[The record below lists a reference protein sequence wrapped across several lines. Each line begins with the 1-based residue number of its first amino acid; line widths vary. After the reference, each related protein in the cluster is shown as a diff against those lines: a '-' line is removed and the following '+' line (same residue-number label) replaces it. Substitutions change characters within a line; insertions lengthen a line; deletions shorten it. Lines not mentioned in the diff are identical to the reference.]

1 MPAIQLGRLKN
12 QSAQLAERFNDPA
25 NFRRGFHELLDFYA
39 DRAYRPGQAGEP
51 PPLLPS
57 YNVSQPV
64 LRQILKDL
72 IPQAANDPSAGLRL
86 CDVLWQEAY
95 LEFRWLAAALLGQ
108 LPPDPPES
116 ILERIEAWATPS
128 TEARLVDALLALG
141 LARLRAE
148 KPGRAQV
155 EIQAWLVSPDQF
167 TQQLGLQALTY
178 LLDEPGYD
186 NLPEVYRMITP
197 LVRAAPS
204 ALRPD
209 LLNVLRKLA
218 TISPRETAYFLRQ
231 NLAIRQDNPGTAW
244 LARNCL
250 ASFPPEIQSNLRS
263 AIREA
268 K

>member
-1 MPAIQLGRLKN
+1 MPAIQFGRLKN

-25 NFRRGFHELLDFYA
+25 IFRRGYHELLDFYA

-51 PPLLPS
+51 PPLLRS
-57 YNVSQPV
+57 YNVPKPV
-64 LRQILKDL
+64 LRQVLKDL
-72 IPQAANDPSAGLRL
+72 ILQAVNDPPAGLRL
-86 CDVLWQEAY
+86 CDALWQETY

-108 LPPDPPES
+108 LPPDPPEP
-116 ILERIEAWATPS
+116 ILVRIEAWATPS
-128 TEARLVDALLALG
+128 TEARLVDALLSLG

-148 KPGRAQV
+148 TPGRTQA
-155 EIQAWLVSPDQF
+155 EIQTWLVSTDQF

-178 LLDEPGYD
+178 LLEEPGYE
-186 NLPEVYRMITP
+186 NLPQAYRMITP

-231 NLAIRQDNPGTAW
+231 NMAIQQDNPGTAW

-250 ASFPPEIQSNLRS
+250 VSFPPEIRANLRS

>member
-1 MPAIQLGRLKN
+1 MPAIQLGRLKI

-25 NFRRGFHELLDFYA
+25 AFCRGFHELLDFYA

-51 PPLLPS
+51 PPLLRS
-57 YNVSQPV
+57 YNVPQPI
-64 LRQILKDL
+64 LRQVLKDL
-72 IPQAANDPSAGLRL
+72 IPQAVNDPPAGFGL
-86 CDVLWQEAY
+86 CDALWQVAY
-95 LEFRWLAAALLGQ
+95 LEFRWMAAALLGQ
-108 LPPDPPES
+108 LPPDPPAP

-128 TEARLVDALLALG
+128 TESRLVDALLSFG

-148 KPGRAQV
+148 KPERTQA
-155 EIQAWLVSPDQF
+155 EIQAWLISTDQF
-167 TQQLGLQALTY
+167 TQQLGLQALPY

-186 NLPEVYRMITP
+186 NLPQVYPMITQ

-204 ALRPD
+204 TLRPD
-209 LLNVLRKLA
+209 LLNVLKKLA

-231 NLAIRQDNPGTAW
+231 NLTIRQDNPGTAW
-244 LARNCL
+244 LARNSL
-250 ASFPPEIQSNLRS
+250 ASFPPEIQSNLRA